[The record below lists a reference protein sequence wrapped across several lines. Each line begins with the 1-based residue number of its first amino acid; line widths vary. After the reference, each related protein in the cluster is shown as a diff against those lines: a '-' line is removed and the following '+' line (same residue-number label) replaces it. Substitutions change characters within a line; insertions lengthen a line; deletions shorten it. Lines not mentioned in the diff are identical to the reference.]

1 MLLTTWVSSGRN
13 VITRRFPPKRPLATS
28 IRGPHVVR
36 WCLSLQFT
44 TCVPMFTQRHRHT
57 HRRSLFL
64 SPHRGRIGV
73 AKWPDAVPGP
83 LCSMPMGRWRT
94 SRMEPGTNPR
104 RGRRIAEKNALRPLT
119 ARERQLAR
127 LIATGLTNR
136 EIAAQ
141 LGLSVFTVRNEVG
154 RILRKLKAKN
164 RSQIAFVV
172 GKQS

>member
-1 MLLTTWVSSGRN
+1 
-13 VITRRFPPKRPLATS
+13 
-28 IRGPHVVR
+28 
-36 WCLSLQFT
+36 
-44 TCVPMFTQRHRHT
+44 
-57 HRRSLFL
+57 
-64 SPHRGRIGV
+64 
-73 AKWPDAVPGP
+73 
-83 LCSMPMGRWRT
+83 
-94 SRMEPGTNPR
+94 MEPGTNPR
-104 RGRRIAEKNALRPLT
+104 RGRRIAERNALRPLT